1 MIQEAIQYPAL
12 IKYLKGFSN
21 YTWVYYCDGRKVL
34 LAKSLVFFE
43 KQLSGFLRVHKTAL
57 VNPHYIANFQ
67 APPGHKMAG
76 SISLRDGETLP
87 VSRRRWRQVIDPL
100 LVTMMPPTFPANGVL
115 LPANPSLPELSD
127 MKKKQPSPASRL
139 MWVVMADTLKG
150 DLVQQLIGEKWSQ
163 WGLKLFDTGNG
174 LQRVLSSIGEHDM
187 PAVIVLDGGQPGSLL
202 TLQTLKNNSRF
213 RFIPTILLS
222 SAGNYDQAQQGYALG
237 ANSVIV
243 YPTDLP
249 RFIQVLEKMFRYWLS
264 VASAPQ
270 GGNVRVAPVS
280 MK

>member
-21 YTWVYYCDGRKVL
+21 YTWVHYGDGRKVL

-43 KQLSGFLRVHKTAL
+43 KKLSGFLRVHKTAL
-57 VNPHYIANFQ
+57 VNPHYIADFQ

-76 SISLRDGETLP
+76 SVSLRDGERLP
-87 VSRRRWRQVIDPL
+87 VSRRRWSLIIDPL
-100 LVTMMPPTFPANGVL
+100 LVKM
-115 LPANPSLPELSD
+115 LPPSLSAHAEPVSSPFVALAGFE
-127 MKKKQPSPASRL
+127 KKHPSLASRR
-139 MWVVMADTLKG
+139 MWMVMADELKSG
-150 DLVQQLIGEKWSQ
+150 LVQQLMGEKWSQ

-174 LQRVLSSIGEHDM
+174 LQKVIAGTGEADM
-187 PAVIVLDGGQPGSLL
+187 PAVIVLDGSQPGSLL
-202 TLQTLKNNSRF
+202 TLQTLKNSSRF

-222 SAGNYDQAQQGYALG
+222 SAGNYDQAQQGYASG

-243 YPTDLP
+243 YPADLP
-249 RFIQVLEKMFRYWLS
+249 RFIQVLEKIFRYWLS

-270 GGNVRVAPVS
+270 SGDARSTPV
-280 MK
+280 